1 MGRAD
6 PAASEARPWP
16 AVGMTPRGI
25 SGIDLTERL
34 LPSRPHPNVVLM
46 SGAFA
51 SRWTATDAFA
61 RN

>member
-1 MGRAD
+1 
-6 PAASEARPWP
+6 
-16 AVGMTPRGI
+16 MTPRGI